1 MLTAR
6 EIAIYALGKT
16 EGVNSLAETLGKGM
30 DDEKYIESWNKTLK
44 LLGIEMPLEELETI
58 YNEFAKK
65 MDEIVNDSEINEI
78 NKKQEKFEQLNI
90 ENLAMKA
97 IILAGGRGK
106 RLKPVTDYV
115 PKPLV
120 PINNIPIIEWQ
131 IKYLKKF
138 DVKEVIICTGYK
150 ADMIESYLNM
160 KELGI
165 KIKFSIEKSPL
176 GTGGAIKKA
185 GKMINE
191 KSFFVINGDTITN
204 IDLHKLASKIN
215 TVAAIELRTKYGIL
229 ETESEKIVNFKEKK
243 EITDTWMNAGIY
255 HLQKEIL
262 KKLPVKGDIEKTV
275 FPDYAKKGLLNTIKF
290 KNVEWFSV
298 DSFKDMEEC
307 STRVE
312 KIIK

>member
-1 MLTAR
+1 
-6 EIAIYALGKT
+6 
-16 EGVNSLAETLGKGM
+16 
-30 DDEKYIESWNKTLK
+30 
-44 LLGIEMPLEELETI
+44 
-58 YNEFAKK
+58 
-65 MDEIVNDSEINEI
+65 
-78 NKKQEKFEQLNI
+78 
-90 ENLAMKA
+90 MKA

-120 PINNIPIIEWQ
+120 PIKNIPIIEWQ

-138 DVKEVIICTGYK
+138 GIKEVIICTGYK

-160 KELGI
+160 KKLGI
-165 KIKFSIEKSPL
+165 KIEFSIEKSPL

-204 IDLHKLASKIN
+204 IDLRKLTSKKNSI
-215 TVAAIELRTKYGIL
+215 AAIELRTKYGIL
-229 ETESEKIVNFKEKK
+229 EVESDKIINFKEKK
-243 EITDTWMNAGIY
+243 EIPDTWMNAGIY

-275 FPDYAKKGLLNTIKF
+275 FPDYAKKGLLDTIKF

-307 STRVE
+307 SVKVE